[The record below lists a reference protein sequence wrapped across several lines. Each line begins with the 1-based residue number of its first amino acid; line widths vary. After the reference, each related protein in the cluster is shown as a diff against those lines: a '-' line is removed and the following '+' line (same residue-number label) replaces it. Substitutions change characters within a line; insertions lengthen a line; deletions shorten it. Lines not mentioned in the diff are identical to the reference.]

1 MSTMPV
7 LALRGGSPVRIKPF
21 SRWPVWGDPE
31 RRALEEV
38 LESGN
43 WGGFPFPNTKG
54 REFGARFA
62 TAHNAAY
69 GVAVANG
76 TVAIE
81 LALQAAGIGPGDE
94 VIVPA
99 YTWDSTAGAVL
110 FAGGIPVFVDV
121 DPERY
126 CLDPSQLDAA
136 LSPRTR
142 AILPVHLG
150 MNMADMDA
158 ILDFAK
164 RHSLA
169 VIEDCAH
176 AQGAQWRGRGA
187 GSLGDA
193 GTFSFQS
200 SKLMSAGEGGAVL
213 TGNAEM
219 YERLSVLVNCGRS
232 AENAVQHFRA
242 VGHNYRMTEFQAA
255 VLLAQ
260 LTRLEAQTA
269 SREERAS
276 QLEACLKD
284 VPGIRTLPRDPRQTR
299 RAIYHFVLRYDAT
312 NFGGVHRDA
321 FVAALAAEG
330 VPAEGVFYEVVYRS
344 PLFPAP
350 PGSFRALPCPVSERA
365 AYEESVWIPHWVLS
379 GDRGDVED
387 CAAAIRKVCDHTEE
401 LRGFEHPS
409 IREKGMSRADRVKV

>member
-1 MSTMPV
+1 MPV
-7 LALRGGSPVRIKPF
+7 LAIRGGTPVRSAPF
-21 SRWPVWGDPE
+21 LRWPIWDDTE
-31 RRALEEV
+31 RRALEQV

-43 WGGFPFPNTKG
+43 WGGFPFPNTKC

-62 TAHNAAY
+62 AAHNAAY
-69 GVAVANG
+69 GIPVANG

-94 VIVPA
+94 VILPA
-99 YTWDSTAGAVL
+99 YTWDSTAGAIL
-110 FAGGIPVFVDV
+110 FAGGVPVFVDITP
-121 DPERY
+121 DRY
-126 CLDPSQLDAA
+126 CLDPAQLDAA
-136 LSPRTR
+136 LSSRTR

-158 ILDFAK
+158 ILEFAG

-176 AQGAQWRGRGA
+176 AHGAQWRGRGA

-193 GTFSFQS
+193 GAFSFQS

-213 TGNAEM
+213 TSSAAIQ
-219 YERLSVLVNCGRS
+219 ERLAVLVNCGRS
-232 AENAVQHFRA
+232 AENAVAHFRA
-242 VGHNYRMTEFQAA
+242 VGHNYRLSEFQAA

-260 LTRLEAQTA
+260 LDRLEAQTA
-269 SREERAS
+269 AREDRAAH
-276 QLEACLKD
+276 LEACLKG
-284 VPGIRTLPRDPRQTR
+284 VMGICTLPRDARQTR
-299 RAIYHFVLRYDAT
+299 RAIYHFVLRYDPAA
-312 NFGGVHRDA
+312 FGGVHRDA

-330 VPAEGVFYEVVYRS
+330 VPAEGVFYEAVYRS

-379 GDRGDVED
+379 GNRQDAED
-387 CAAAIRKVCDHTEE
+387 AAAAVRKVCEHASE
-401 LRGFEHPS
+401 LRGFVHPS
-409 IREKGMSRADRVKV
+409 IREKGMSRAERVRV

>member
-1 MSTMPV
+1 
-7 LALRGGSPVRIKPF
+7 
-21 SRWPVWGDPE
+21 
-31 RRALEEV
+31 

-62 TAHNAAY
+62 AAHGAAY

-81 LALQAAGIGPGDE
+81 LALKAAGIGAGDE

-99 YTWDSTAGAVL
+99 YTWDSTAGAIL
-110 FAGGIPVFVDV
+110 FVGGVPVFVDV

-142 AILPVHLG
+142 AIVPVHLG

-158 ILDFAK
+158 ILAFAA
-164 RHSLA
+164 RHGLA

-176 AQGAQWRGRGA
+176 AHGAQWRGRGA

-193 GTFSFQS
+193 GAFSFQS

-213 TGNAEM
+213 TSSAGLH
-219 YERLSVLVNCGRS
+219 ERVAVLVNCGRS
-232 AENAVQHFRA
+232 AENAVTHFRA

-260 LTRLEAQTA
+260 LDRLAAQTA
-269 SREERAS
+269 LRESHAS
-276 QLEACLKD
+276 HLEECLKD
-284 VPGIRTLPRDPRQTR
+284 VAGIRILPRDSRQTR
-299 RAIYHFVLRYDAT
+299 RAIYHFVLRYDSAV
-312 NFGGVHRDA
+312 FGGVHRDA

-330 VPAEGVFYEVVYRS
+330 IPAEGVFYETVYRS

-379 GDRGDVED
+379 GSNQDVED
-387 CAAAIRKVCDHTEE
+387 VAAAIRKVCDQASE
-401 LRGFEHPS
+401 LCSFEHPS